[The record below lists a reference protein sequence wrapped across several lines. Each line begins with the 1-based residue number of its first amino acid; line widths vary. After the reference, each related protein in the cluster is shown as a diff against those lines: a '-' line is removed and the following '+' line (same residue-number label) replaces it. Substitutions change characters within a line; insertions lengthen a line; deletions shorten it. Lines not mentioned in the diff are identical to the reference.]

1 MTIRQRSDLTFKHN
15 ASLGRH
21 GWLRLTPAYS
31 VRLVDDLLAS
41 SRGHIRVLDPF
52 SGTGTT
58 GLVCAERGLQCDLL
72 DVNPFLVWFAGAKV
86 REYSGASL
94 RHAVSLI
101 DKVVGTPAAG
111 EGAGCWVPPIR
122 NIDRWWSPVALD
134 VLALLWARILSASD
148 DDEYAS
154 DLVKIAFC
162 RQVIAWSNA
171 SFGHQ
176 SMSFKVPQASFLN
189 SLDVEYML
197 GEFRST
203 ALTVV
208 ESARGG
214 LAGSATVRR
223 ADSRAIPRFDHLH
236 DLVVTS
242 PPYPNR
248 MSYVRELRPYMYWL
262 GYLEE
267 ARDAGELDWQAIGGT
282 WGVAT
287 SRVAKWE
294 ASEPIPHVGFTQLIA
309 LITERSEALGRY
321 VHKYFH
327 DMLVHVRSLV
337 PRLAPGASLH
347 YVVGN
352 SKFYDWV
359 VPVQDILAGI
369 FRAEGLADV
378 GARVLRKRS
387 SKKELFEF
395 VVTARKAR

>member
-15 ASLGRH
+15 AGYGRH

-31 VRLVDDLLAS
+31 VRLVADLLAS
-41 SRGHIRVLDPF
+41 SRGTVRVLDPF

-72 DVNPFLVWFAGAKV
+72 DINPFLVWFAKAKV
-86 REYSGASL
+86 REYSDVSL
-94 RHAVSLI
+94 QHAVNLI
-101 DKVVGTPAAG
+101 EQVVEVPVAGENDGHWTPA
-111 EGAGCWVPPIR
+111 IR
-122 NIDRWWSPVALD
+122 NIDRWWSPTALET
-134 VLALLWARILSASD
+134 LALLWARIASASNED
-148 DDEYAS
+148 KHGL

-171 SFGHQ
+171 SFSHQ
-176 SMSFKVPQASFLN
+176 SMSFKAPQASFLN
-189 SLDVEYML
+189 SLDADYL
-197 GEFRST
+197 RAEFRT
-203 ALTVV
+203 AALTVI

-214 LAGSATVRR
+214 LTGAATVRQADAR
-223 ADSRAIPRFDHLH
+223 AVPQFDHLH
-236 DLVVTS
+236 NLVVTS

-282 WGVAT
+282 WGAAT
-287 SRVAKWE
+287 SRVAKWK
-294 ASEPIPHVGFTQLIA
+294 ASETIPHKGFGKLIE
-309 LITERSEALGRY
+309 LITGRGEALGRY

-327 DMLVHVRSLV
+327 DMLCHVRSLV
-337 PRLAPGASLH
+337 PRLASGASVH

-359 VPVQDILAGI
+359 VPVQDILADI
-369 FRAEGLADV
+369 FRTEGLVDAK
-378 GARVLRKRS
+378 AHVLRKRN

-395 VVTARKAR
+395 VVTARKP